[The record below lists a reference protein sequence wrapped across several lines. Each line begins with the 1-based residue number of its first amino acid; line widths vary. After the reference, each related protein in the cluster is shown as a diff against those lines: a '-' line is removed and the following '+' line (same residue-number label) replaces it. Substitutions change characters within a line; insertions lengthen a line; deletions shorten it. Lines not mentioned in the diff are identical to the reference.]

1 MASFLSKGVFFQLL
15 IASDPT
21 VENGSL
27 YNTRYILPLHII
39 LPNCVYWGP
48 INDFQMLGVGLFI
61 SSIKLVG
68 VLVVWDSK
76 LKLP

>member
-1 MASFLSKGVFFQLL
+1 MFFQVL

-27 YNTRYILPLHII
+27 YDTSSYHPSKLRLLGSDKRLPD
-39 LPNCVYWGP
+39 V
-48 INDFQMLGVGLFI
+48 LGVGLFI